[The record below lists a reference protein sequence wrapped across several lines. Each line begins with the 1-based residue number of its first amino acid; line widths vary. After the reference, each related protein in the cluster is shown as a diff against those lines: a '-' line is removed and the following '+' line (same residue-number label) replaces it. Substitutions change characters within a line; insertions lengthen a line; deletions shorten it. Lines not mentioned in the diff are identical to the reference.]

1 MLDGMGDVVDHPPR
15 VSGSGVGSC
24 PGQPEADSYTRLV
37 AHQIP
42 EVRFARSGST
52 DLAYQVLGEGPPDI
66 LIMVGWVSHLEVLWE
81 LPEARHFIER
91 LAGMGRLVLFDKRG
105 TGLSDRPPTIAGIEE
120 MVPDVLAIMDEV
132 GMEEAVLV
140 GWTDAAIIALMVAAE
155 HPERV
160 KALVLGEVLA
170 TATPDVEHP
179 WAPDPENME
188 ALARTLELGN
198 WGQAIMLPILAP
210 SVAGDERIT
219 SWFRRLERM
228 SATPGMAAD
237 LLRRT
242 MSTDV
247 RGLLPRVT
255 VPTLVLHRKDAPL
268 IPADAP
274 RWLAEHLPDARY
286 VEVPGDE
293 IPGYLGDVDALMDEV
308 EEFLLGT
315 RVGAFHESRVLTI
328 LFSDVVGSTER
339 AASVGDRRWRGLLDT
354 HRAEARRL
362 LTRYRGREM
371 NTTGDGF
378 LITFDT
384 PTPGI
389 RFALALADASR
400 SAGLQTR
407 IGLHSGEVMVHDDDI
422 AGLAVHIAARV
433 AATASPDQVLVSQ
446 TIRDLVIGSDFELV
460 SVGAHQ
466 LKGVPGTWELF
477 RVAD

>member
-1 MLDGMGDVVDHPPR
+1 MFDGMGEVVDHQPR
-15 VSGSGVGSC
+15 VSVWETASSGYYL
-24 PGQPEADSYTRLV
+24 EAHSYTPLV

-42 EVRFARSGST
+42 EIRFARSGST
-52 DLAYQVLGEGPPDI
+52 DLAYQVLGQGPPDI

-81 LPEARHFIER
+81 LPEAQHFMER

-105 TGLSDRPPTIAGIEE
+105 TGLSDRPPTITGIEE

-140 GWTDAAIIALMVAAE
+140 GWTDAAIIALMVAAA

-160 KALVLGEVLA
+160 TALVLGEVLA
-170 TATPDVEHP
+170 TATPDEEHP

-188 ALARTLELGN
+188 ALAQTLELGN
-198 WGQAIMLPILAP
+198 WGQATMLPILAP

-228 SATPGMAAD
+228 SATPSMAAD

-247 RGLLPRVT
+247 RELLPRVT
-255 VPTLVLHRKDAPL
+255 APTLVLHRKEAQL
-268 IPADAP
+268 IPADAL

-308 EEFLLGT
+308 EEFLIGT
-315 RVGAFHESRVLTI
+315 RVGAFHESQVLTV

-339 AASVGDRRWRGLLDT
+339 AATVGDRRWRSLLDT

-362 LTRYRGREM
+362 LARYRGREM

-384 PTPGI
+384 PTPAI
-389 RFALALADASR
+389 RFALALCDASR

-422 AGLAVHIAARV
+422 AGLAVHIGARV
-433 AATASPDQVLVSQ
+433 AANASPDEVLISQ
-446 TIRDLVIGSDFELV
+446 TVRDLVIGSAFDLV
-460 SVGAHQ
+460 SVGSHQ